1 MCVPSTL
8 PGEAEA
14 AVRGPRIRG
23 KVTSHQPEE
32 EVITSIPALTTNG
45 ELQLVELTVR
55 LESQRRATQRQDLNP
70 SWGPRG
76 PRV

>member
-14 AVRGPRIRG
+14 AVRGPCIRG
-23 KVTSHQPEE
+23 KVISHQTEE

-45 ELQLVELTVR
+45 ELQLVEFTVR
-55 LESQRRATQRQDLNP
+55 LESQRRGMQRRDLNP
-70 SWGPRG
+70 GWGPQG
-76 PRV
+76 LRV